1 VFYDGKLAGV
11 PGPAS
16 NWTNVNAGSELTV
29 TDGAGTLDL
38 TIARNASLN
47 LRMVTKTATP
57 ASIVAAFKTQQVE
70 TGTNQ
75 SSGVYFY
82 DGTKAMGWEVLNSG
96 TFGNAGFRVQK
107 YTNVTTASTTPY
119 SQVNLGI
126 MPSFGGIIYFQLLNA
141 AGTMT
146 FNWSLDGVTWHT
158 AFTESTATFIN
169 PTAYGVGGNNQAA
182 AGIGL
187 TISVI
192 SVVAA

>member
-1 VFYDGKLAGV
+1 
-11 PGPAS
+11 
-16 NWTNVNAGSELTV
+16 
-29 TDGAGTLDL
+29 
-38 TIARNASLN
+38 
-47 LRMVTKTATP
+47 
-57 ASIVAAFKTQQVE
+57 
-70 TGTNQ
+70 
-75 SSGVYFY
+75 
-82 DGTKAMGWEVLNSG
+82 
-96 TFGNAGFRVQK
+96 
-107 YTNVTTASTTPY
+107 
-119 SQVNLGI
+119 

-192 SVVAA
+192 SLVAA